1 MKRCIL
7 FIIILVC
14 GGAVFSQTT
23 TKDTI
28 AIAKKFFSASL
39 DFKGDNVSLGELE
52 KMCSPYV
59 DAMDEIKLAKR
70 NNNPA
75 LLVSL
80 VGAVMIGY
88 AGVKW
93 AMGDDFK
100 WQFAAG
106 GVVLIGVTIPLHRS
120 ARNHKINAA
129 RIYNYEIRH

>member
-1 MKRCIL
+1 M
-7 FIIILVC
+7 FA
-14 GGAVFSQTT
+14 GSTAFSQTT
-23 TKDTI
+23 VKDTI
-28 AIAKKFFSASL
+28 AIQKKFFSASL
-39 DFKGDNVSLGELE
+39 DYKSKDVSLSELE
-52 KMCSPYV
+52 KMCNPYT

-70 NNNPA
+70 NSNPA

-93 AMGDDFK
+93 AMGDDFQ

-106 GVVLIGVTIPLHRS
+106 GVVLVGVTIPLFRS

>member
-1 MKRCIL
+1 MKRFLLVII
-7 FIIILVC
+7 FIVA
-14 GGAVFSQTT
+14 GSAVFSQTT
-23 TKDTI
+23 PKDTLVI
-28 AIAKKFFSASL
+28 TKKFFSASL
-39 DFKGDNVSLGELE
+39 DFKGENISLAELE
-52 KMCSPYV
+52 KMCTPYV

-70 NNNPA
+70 NSNPA

-93 AMGDDFK
+93 AMGDDFQ

-106 GVVLIGVTIPLHRS
+106 GVVLVGVSIPLYRA